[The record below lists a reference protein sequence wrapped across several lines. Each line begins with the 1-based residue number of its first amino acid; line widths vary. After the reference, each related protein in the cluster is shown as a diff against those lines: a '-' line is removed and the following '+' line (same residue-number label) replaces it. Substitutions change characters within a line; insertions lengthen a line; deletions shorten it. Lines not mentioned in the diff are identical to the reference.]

1 MSGSRR
7 RDEVAPSLF
16 PFLAVL
22 LCTMGALVLILMLIV
37 SGAQATA
44 REVAEAVD
52 AEQISQEMVVLSEEM
67 QKVRAQQQNEID
79 RQQGELAHI
88 ENHIDRLQKEIEA
101 LISKY
106 EMLDAEKDQN
116 ALAQKSE
123 WEKKKEELL
132 EQIADAQEELKEKE
146 EEAKNKKPAYSI
158 IPYQGPNGTSR
169 RPIYLECVADGL
181 LVQPGGF
188 KLTLR
193 DLRPP
198 YGPGNPLDAVLR
210 AIRAHLE
217 SIQAT
222 GGVAPYPLLIVRP
235 DGIRTYALARGA
247 MTSWDDQFGYEL
259 VDSDMDLKYPPFEK
273 PLNAE
278 LERVVV
284 QARERQVALIAA
296 MPNRMRGMMGDELG
310 EEGGDSYGP
319 IGGDEGGLAGNGY
332 SDEYGNEGSGG
343 EGYAGEGSI
352 GEGYGGSGNANG
364 STGLAG
370 AAFSQP
376 GVAGQANPGV
386 LPSSLAGN
394 HTNTAA
400 GSGSLTGLGSMTGSG
415 TLANQ
420 GSMDGTDSQLKL
432 GNGGELAMG
441 TGNDRPSGSG
451 SNPAA
456 GTGYNADG
464 MGGSEAASSTGD
476 TNANTSAGGQDSP
489 DSANPKSPDSNALA
503 NSQASGSN
511 QVTGQRAQAGKAS
524 STPPP
529 EGSVWREMQGGGD
542 SAMGPAGGE
551 AGPGFTLSSSKA
563 ANAQQPP
570 GDDKTDKPTKPGE
583 PSESGP
589 SGSGVVVSHGSDW
602 TRQNIRG
609 TAVER
614 TIRIRCQE
622 DRWVIQPEPGQQG
635 TKTIFLRKG
644 LVQARTDLAKAL
656 QGRVDSW
663 GMALAGGYWK
673 PKVVVD
679 VDPNAE
685 NRYEQLQ
692 RVLQGSGM
700 EIVKEEP
707 IGGKKTKR

>member
-7 RDEVAPSLF
+7 RDEVAPTLF

-52 AEQISQEMVVLSEEM
+52 AEQISQEMVALSDEM
-67 QKVRAQQQNEID
+67 QKVRAEQQKEID

-101 LISKY
+101 LITKY

-116 ALAQKSE
+116 AVAQKNE

-259 VDSDMDLKYPPFEK
+259 VDNDMDLKFPPFEK

-310 EEGGDSYGP
+310 DEEGDSYGP
-319 IGGDEGGLAGNGY
+319 IGGGEGGLAGNGS
-332 SDEYGNEGSGG
+332 SDEYGNGGFGNEGYGSGGIGREGSGDVG
-343 EGYAGEGSI
+343 FDGT
-352 GEGYGGSGNANG
+352 GNATG

-370 AAFSQP
+370 AAFGQP
-376 GVAGQANPGV
+376 RVSGQANSGG
-386 LPSSLAGN
+386 LGSSLAASDSATG
-394 HTNTAA
+394 TKP
-400 GSGSLTGLGSMTGSG
+400 GSLTGNGSE
-415 TLANQ
+415 
-420 GSMDGTDSQLKL
+420 TDSQLKL
-432 GNGGELAMG
+432 GNSGELAMG
-441 TGNDRPSGSG
+441 TSNDAVLGNG

-456 GTGYNADG
+456 GSGYSGDG
-464 MGGSEAASSTGD
+464 MAQTEAGKPAGERNPNTGID
-476 TNANTSAGGQDSP
+476 GQGSP
-489 DSANPKSPDSNALA
+489 DSSNSTALNSTAIANG
-503 NSQASGSN
+503 QAAGSS

-570 GDDKTDKPTKPGE
+570 SDDKTNKPAK

-589 SGSGVVVSHGSDW
+589 SGNGVVVSHGSDW

-644 LVQARTDLAKAL
+644 LPQARTDLAKAL
-656 QGRVDSW
+656 QGRVDGW

-673 PKVVVD
+673 PKIVVD

-700 EIVKEEP
+700 DISKEESANGQKP
-707 IGGKKTKR
+707 K